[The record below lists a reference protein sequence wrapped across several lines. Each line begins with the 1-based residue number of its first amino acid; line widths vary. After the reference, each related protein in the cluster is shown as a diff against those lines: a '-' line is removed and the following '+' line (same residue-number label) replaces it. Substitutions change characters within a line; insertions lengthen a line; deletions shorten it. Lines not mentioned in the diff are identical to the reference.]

1 MKYKGGAARLNPQRQ
16 FARRLVMLRWMRA
29 NSLLVI
35 GILVC
40 AGAIARADAAP
51 EVTAEAQIRALLEA
65 QTMAWN
71 QGDVEGF
78 MAGYWKSEETEF
90 VGASGVTRG
99 WQAVL
104 DRYRERY
111 PDRKAMGQLT
121 FSNLEVHVVCA
132 EAAFAIGQFQLER
145 EKDKPAGVFTLNF
158 RKFPE
163 GWRIVADHTTAFPAP
178 AGASAH

>member
-1 MKYKGGAARLNPQRQ
+1 MMPR
-16 FARRLVMLRWMRA
+16 VMRA
-29 NSLLVI
+29 GSLLVLS
-35 GILVC
+35 ILVC
-40 AGAIARADAAP
+40 ANAIARVSAAP
-51 EVTAEAQIRALLEA
+51 EVAAEAQIRALLEA

-78 MAGYWKSEETEF
+78 MAGYWKSEDTEF

-104 DRYRERY
+104 ERYRKGY
-111 PDRKAMGQLT
+111 PDRKAMGRLT
-121 FSNLEVHVVCA
+121 FSNLEVHVVCP

-145 EKDKPAGVFTLNF
+145 EQDKPAGVFTLNF

-163 GWRIVADHTTAFPAP
+163 GWRIVADHTTPFPA
-178 AGASAH
+178 AVGGSAH

>member
-1 MKYKGGAARLNPQRQ
+1 
-16 FARRLVMLRWMRA
+16 MLRLMRA
-29 NSLLVI
+29 NLLLVLSM
-35 GILVC
+35 LVC

-51 EVTAEAQIRALLEA
+51 DVTAEAQIRALLEA
-65 QTMAWN
+65 QTLAWN

-78 MAGYWKSEETEF
+78 MAGYWKSEGTEF
-90 VGASGVTRG
+90 VGASGVARG

-104 DRYRERY
+104 DRYREGY
-111 PDRKAMGQLT
+111 PDRKAMGRLT
-121 FSNLEVHVVCA
+121 FSNLEVHVVCP

-178 AGASAH
+178 AAASAH